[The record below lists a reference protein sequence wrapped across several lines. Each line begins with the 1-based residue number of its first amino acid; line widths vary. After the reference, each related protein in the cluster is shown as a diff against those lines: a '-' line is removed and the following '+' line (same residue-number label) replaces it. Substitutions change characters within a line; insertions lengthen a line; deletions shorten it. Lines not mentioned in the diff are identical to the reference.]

1 MIRLGIMGFI
11 AIERGQGAGQ
21 RIEIKDYPGTIGRD
35 RGNKIVI
42 SDPEASR
49 NHLRIKRRGRLYI
62 LEDLESRNGTFVNG
76 DRIVNCTIESGDKIL
91 VGTTELVFFA
101 PDDDVHI
108 ATDLVSFD
116 LKIDESVGIRG
127 PIGLNLD
134 QSRPKLKRAERLDP
148 STLANNVMASD
159 TAIRDVF
166 NFHSNILVIRDLSE
180 CSSIILKSLGRVFP
194 LAARGAL
201 FIWSEKSRSLIPYA
215 QKTFADQKTFLLSQ
229 KAFED
234 CLSRKQGIFLK
245 AEKNQDDPRHRLV
258 LPILHLDE
266 IVAVTHFEFD
276 CGSEPFT
283 QAQTE
288 LAFALLQRASP
299 ILESMLLRKE
309 LDSWLLGIMD
319 TIIYTI
325 EAKDTYTR
333 GHSERVSNYCM
344 AIADELTLNREI
356 KKLLM
361 ISSLCHDIGKIG
373 IPDVILKKASM
384 LSAEEY
390 AEMMLHPTIGAN
402 IISQL
407 PNAQRIISG
416 VKYHHEKWD
425 GTGYPEGLAG
435 EDIPFFGRIVAIADV
450 FDAMISGRAYS
461 GFMDADAAVEKLN
474 EEAELFDPEILK
486 AFTRA
491 HENGTLS
498 QKTSTQNTELP
509 SEDVPQTEIT
519 KLDSSKP

>member
-1 MIRLGIMGFI
+1 MGFI
-11 AIERGQGAGQ
+11 AIERGKDAGQ
-21 RIEIKDYPGTIGRD
+21 RIEIKDYPVTIGRD
-35 RGNKIVI
+35 RGNHIVI
-42 SDPEASR
+42 ADPEASR
-49 NHLRIKRRGRLYI
+49 HHFRIKRRGRLYI

-76 DRIVNCTIESGDKIL
+76 DRIVNRTIESGDKIL

-116 LKIDESVGIRG
+116 LKIDETVGIHG
-127 PIGLNLD
+127 PIGLSLD
-134 QSRPKLKRAERLDP
+134 HNRPQLKRAERLDP
-148 STLANNVMASD
+148 ASLANNVMANEA
-159 TAIRDVF
+159 AIKDVF

-180 CSSIILKSLGRVFP
+180 CSSIILKSLGRVFTH
-194 LAARGAL
+194 AARGAL

-215 QKTFADQKTFLLSQ
+215 QKTFKQEKTFRLSQ

-234 CLSRKQGIFLK
+234 CLSRKQGIYLT
-245 AEKNQDDPRHRLV
+245 AEKGSDDPRHRLV

-266 IVAVTHFEFD
+266 IVAVTHLEFD
-276 CGSEPFT
+276 GKGEAFKA
-283 QAQTE
+283 AQVE
-288 LAFALLQRASP
+288 LAFALLQRASA

-384 LSAEEY
+384 LALRN
-390 AEMMLHPTIGAN
+390 ML
-402 IISQL
+402 
-407 PNAQRIISG
+407 
-416 VKYHHEKWD
+416 K
-425 GTGYPEGLAG
+425 
-435 EDIPFFGRIVAIADV
+435 
-450 FDAMISGRAYS
+450 
-461 GFMDADAAVEKLN
+461 
-474 EEAELFDPEILK
+474 
-486 AFTRA
+486 
-491 HENGTLS
+491 
-498 QKTSTQNTELP
+498 
-509 SEDVPQTEIT
+509 
-519 KLDSSKP
+519 